1 MLRRAMIVYTPHRH
15 RKPYA
20 RPERTAQRGSTGSR
34 GGARLTSAPPSGPV
48 GGGKP
53 AAPYPGRA
61 AMASGFGVKGNKG
74 RCYAFWMDFSK
85 CMSEADHPTSCAALR
100 EDYLECLHHRKEAR
114 RRPAPPADG
123 LRNPDFS
130 ARRALPP
137 PLAPRL
143 PLARALA
150 AQRSLAPALP
160 SALGTLR
167 RPVLPGFAR
176 TSCLACALTLPLR
189 RSSTASTRLCAS
201 RPRCAP
207 P

>member
-1 MLRRAMIVYTPHRH
+1 
-15 RKPYA
+15 
-20 RPERTAQRGSTGSR
+20 
-34 GGARLTSAPPSGPV
+34 
-48 GGGKP
+48 
-53 AAPYPGRA
+53 
-61 AMASGFGVKGNKG
+61 MASGFGVKGNKG

-176 TSCLACALTLPLR
+176 TSCLACALRDAPSAPQFDRINEVVREQAKVRAAVKAERKAAFEHKWFGCVAPALLWRVRFAGRDSLALMRPCLRSTPLPEGHGGH
-189 RSSTASTRLCAS
+189 
-201 RPRCAP
+201 
-207 P
+207 